1 MFTLR
6 ALIFDSCEECP
17 HLGVFSTVF
26 RFLAM
31 FGKPASVSN
40 KEVQW
45 WDTLI
50 GITQMLGFILQYKVF
65 LDEVD

>member
-1 MFTLR
+1 
-6 ALIFDSCEECP
+6 
-17 HLGVFSTVF
+17 
-26 RFLAM
+26 M